1 MNLET
6 HIELRCPDCKN
17 TLTVK
22 RDEHDYPEAVRVE
35 VRCDDCDD
43 GDFSEVCHYDADGK
57 HITRDPSLPANSGI
71 NRSREAASG

>member
-6 HIELRCPDCKN
+6 HIELRCPDCKK

-35 VRCDDCDD
+35 VRCDECDD
-43 GDFSEVCHYDADGK
+43 GDFAEVCHYDADGK
-57 HITRDPSLPANSGI
+57 HITRDPSLPANA
-71 NRSREAASG
+71 RA